1 MLIWIH
7 DAWLPLQ
14 NSTPWLPSFFLVR
27 RWNFGP
33 SHGSTVRCVMQIQ
46 LCWMKNPCRSKAQDL
61 ARHKIATKKM
71 QRAHVFFGGV
81 AVWTPC
87 IEPFSSIFF
96 LGERSKTFSELTD
109 FMDCWTR
116 SASLA
121 EIFSKGRKGS
131 TPVVAPG
138 PLRSQIKMGKAR
150 NVCMSYCKMDLILIQ
165 IKLWKVTRNA
175 KWKNNS
181 IKSNDITLTNDW
193 ILLLCKWKR
202 NNWIKNVDL
211 SKQNDYVRVCDTCPI
226 RINSLWFTTLK
237 TRALDY
243 KKIWKKTWKLPKY

>member
-1 MLIWIH
+1 MMH
-7 DAWLPLQ
+7 DFPFKILHHDCLHSSWLGGEALDPAMAALLDV
-14 NSTPWLPSFFLVR
+14 W
-27 RWNFGP
+27 
-33 SHGSTVRCVMQIQ
+33 
-46 LCWMKNPCRSKAQDL
+46 CRFSYAGWKIRAVQ
-61 ARHKIATKKM
+61 RHKTSQDTKLQPKKCKEH
-71 QRAHVFFGGV
+71 RNFLGGWWSGHRV
-81 AVWTPC
+81 LNRSH
-87 IEPFSSIFF
+87 PFFF

-165 IKLWKVTRNA
+165 IKLSKVTRNA

-211 SKQNDYVRVCDTCPI
+211 SKQN
-226 RINSLWFTTLK
+226 
-237 TRALDY
+237 
-243 KKIWKKTWKLPKY
+243 

>member
-1 MLIWIH
+1 MH
-7 DAWLPLQ
+7 DFPFKILHHDCLHSSWLGGETLDPAMAALLDMWCRFSYAGWKIRAVQRHKTSQDTKLQ
-14 NSTPWLPSFFLVR
+14 PENAKSTCFFLGWWWSGYHV
-27 RWNFGP
+27 
-33 SHGSTVRCVMQIQ
+33 
-46 LCWMKNPCRSKAQDL
+46 LKRS
-61 ARHKIATKKM
+61 
-71 QRAHVFFGGV
+71 
-81 AVWTPC
+81 P
-87 IEPFSSIFF
+87 PFLF

-150 NVCMSYCKMDLILIQ
+150 NVCMSYCKMDLILIH

-175 KWKNNS
+175 KRKNNS
-181 IKSNDITLTNDW
+181 IKSNDITLTKDW

-202 NNWIKNVDL
+202 NNWIENVDL
-211 SKQNDYVRVCDTCPI
+211 SKQN
-226 RINSLWFTTLK
+226 
-237 TRALDY
+237 
-243 KKIWKKTWKLPKY
+243 

>member
-1 MLIWIH
+1 MMH
-7 DAWLPLQ
+7 D
-14 NSTPWLPSFFLVR
+14 FLFKILHHDCLHSSWSGGETLDPAMAALLDV
-27 RWNFGP
+27 W
-33 SHGSTVRCVMQIQ
+33 
-46 LCWMKNPCRSKAQDL
+46 CRFSYAGWKIRAVQ
-61 ARHKIATKKM
+61 RHKTSQDTKLQPKKCKEHM
-71 QRAHVFFGGV
+71 FFWGGV
-81 AVWTPC
+81 VVWTPC

-121 EIFSKGRKGS
+121 EISSKGRKGS

-181 IKSNDITLTNDW
+181 IKSNDITLTKDW

-211 SKQNDYVRVCDTCPI
+211 SKQN
-226 RINSLWFTTLK
+226 
-237 TRALDY
+237 
-243 KKIWKKTWKLPKY
+243 